1 MPGAI
6 FRYFPSLD
14 QTQRE
19 KLAALKSIY
28 EVWNSRINVI
38 SRKDMDDFYIHHVLH
53 SLAIAK
59 IISFLPGTRILDV
72 GTGGGFPGIPLAIIF
87 PETEF
92 MLLDSIGKKIKVV
105 TAVAEELGL
114 RNVVPLQKRAE
125 EENGKYDFV
134 VSRAVTEFTAFVKLT
149 SKNISAESRNSV
161 GNGIIYLKG
170 GDFESELG
178 RIKSNVRIWNIS
190 DFFAEPFFE
199 TKKIV
204 YWRGRGY

>member
-14 QTQRE
+14 QLQKERFT
-19 KLAALKSIY
+19 ALKAIY

-38 SRKDMDDFYIHHVLH
+38 SRKDMDDFYTHHVLH

-72 GTGGGFPGIPLAIIF
+72 GTGGGFPGIPLAIVF
-87 PETEF
+87 PEAEF
-92 MLLDSIGKKIKVV
+92 MLMDSIGKKIKVV
-105 TAVAEELGL
+105 TSVASELGL

-125 EENGKYDFV
+125 EERGKYDFI
-134 VSRAVTEFTAFVKLT
+134 VSRAVTEFSGFVRLT
-149 SKNISAESRNSV
+149 SKNISPESRNSMD
-161 GNGIIYLKG
+161 NGIIYLKG
-170 GDFESELG
+170 GDFETELG
-178 RIKSNVRIWNIS
+178 SLKPRVSIWNIN
-190 DFFAEPFFE
+190 DFFSEPFFE

-204 YWRGRGY
+204 YWKK